1 MAGLVPSIAVEEKLV
16 NRAAPSRL
24 LAMLLLLIAAPLAAA
39 DAPLKSIAILDF
51 ELIDDQ
57 REAAPDTVITPQ
69 LPEIN
74 RQLRAAIA
82 EAGLY
87 RVVDLAPAAKLIADL
102 KATQDFL
109 GCNGCSTDVS
119 KQLGSDRVMVTWIH
133 KVSNLGVNL
142 NLQIEDGTT
151 GERVLNK
158 SVELRGADPHS
169 FARGIRYLVRSM
181 IDKGQGNR

>member
-1 MAGLVPSIAVEEKLV
+1 M
-16 NRAAPSRL
+16 NAPLIRHL
-24 LAMLLLLIAAPLAAA
+24 LASWLLLVAAPLAA
-39 DAPLKSIAILDF
+39 DDSDLKTIAILDF

-87 RVVDLAPAAKLIADL
+87 RVVDLAPAAPLIAEL
-102 KATQDFL
+102 KSTQDFL
-109 GCNGCSTDVS
+109 GCNGCSTDVA
-119 KQLGSDRVMVTWIH
+119 KRLGSDRVMVTWIH
-133 KVSNLGVNL
+133 KISNLGVNL
-142 NLQIEDGTT
+142 NLQIEDGRT

-158 SVELRGADPHS
+158 SVELRGADPQS